1 MRKLFGTD
9 GIRGVA
15 GKEISADLAF
25 RLGNAIAQ
33 IVLKDGIKDLMLAKD
48 TRISCDMLEAAV
60 ASGAASGGMNVKCC
74 SVMPTPALA
83 KITDINQSAGVM
95 ISASHNSFEYN
106 GLKVIKNGFKLPDC
120 EEEEIEDIILAGSIK
135 AQTHHELG
143 RISAYPEARGLYLR
157 WIYKHFDDLD
167 LAGFPIES
175 NSKQL
180 HIVFDASNGA
190 SFSIAPE
197 VYRTLGAK
205 VTLINANPDGYNI
218 NLNCG
223 SQHTQ
228 TLADTVTEL
237 NADIG
242 IAHDGD
248 ADRCILIDETGR
260 EVDGDKIMAITA
272 NYYRESNRLA
282 NDLVIATVMSNLGF
296 EKYISERGMKL
307 IRTRVGDRYVLE
319 EMKKQGA
326 MIGGEQ
332 SGHII
337 YFDRNTTGDGLITSL
352 TVLETMAHF
361 GKKLSSLINDIPR
374 FPQVLKN
381 IQIYDKE
388 KIMES
393 AQLSEALEKARDILK
408 NTGRILIRPS
418 GTEPLIR
425 IMIEGNNEEQ
435 IAKLA
440 NDILATV
447 EGINAR

>member
-33 IVLKDGIKDLMLAKD
+33 IVLEDGIKDLMLAKD

-60 ASGAASGGMNVKCC
+60 ASGAASGGMNVKYC

-83 KITDINQSAGVM
+83 KITNINHSAGVM

-106 GLKVIKNGFKLPDC
+106 GLKVIKDGFKLPDA

-143 RISAYPEARGLYLR
+143 RISPYPEARGLYLR

-167 LAGFPIES
+167 LSNFPGEKGA
-175 NSKQL
+175 KQL

-197 VYRTLGAK
+197 VYRTLGAT
-205 VTLINANPDGYNI
+205 VTVINNDPDGFNI

-223 SQHTQ
+223 SQHTSG
-228 TLADTVTEL
+228 LREKVLEL
-237 NADIG
+237 KANIG

-248 ADRCILIDETGR
+248 ADRCIIVDETGG
-260 EVDGDKIMAITA
+260 EIDGDKIMSITA
-272 NYYRESNRLA
+272 KYYKDKGLLKN
-282 NDLVIATVMSNLGF
+282 NLVISTVMSNLGF
-296 EKYISERGMKL
+296 ETYLKKNHIALK
-307 IRTRVGDRYVLE
+307 RTRVGDRYVLE
-319 EMKKQGA
+319 EMIKSKA
-326 MIGGEQ
+326 VIGGEQ

-337 YFDRNTTGDGLITSL
+337 YYDKNTTGDGLITSL
-352 TVLETMAHF
+352 TVLKA
-361 GKKLSSLINDIPR
+361 
-374 FPQVLKN
+374 
-381 IQIYDKE
+381 
-388 KIMES
+388 MEY
-393 AQLSEALEKARDILK
+393 
-408 NTGRILIRPS
+408 
-418 GTEPLIR
+418 
-425 IMIEGNNEEQ
+425 
-435 IAKLA
+435 
-440 NDILATV
+440 
-447 EGINAR
+447 

>member
-33 IVLKDGIKDLMLAKD
+33 IVVEDGITDLMLAKD

-74 SVMPTPALA
+74 SIMPTPALA
-83 KITDINQSAGVM
+83 KVTNLNHSAGVM

-106 GLKVIKNGFKLPDC
+106 GLKVIKDGFKLPDT

-143 RISAYPEARGLYLR
+143 RITSYPEARGLYLR

-167 LAGFPIES
+167 LFNINCENG
-175 NSKQL
+175 SKQL

-205 VTLINANPDGYNI
+205 VTVINASPDGYNI

-228 TLADTVTEL
+228 TLADTVLEL
-237 NADIG
+237 QADIG

-260 EVDGDKIMAITA
+260 EVDGDKVMAITA
-272 NYYRESNRLA
+272 NYYKEQERLT
-282 NDLVIATVMSNLGF
+282 NNMVIATVMSNLGF
-296 EKYISERGMKL
+296 EKYVTERGMRL
-307 IRTRVGDRYVLE
+307 LRTRVGDRYVLE

-352 TVLETMAHF
+352 TVMETMNHF
-361 GKKLSSLINDIPR
+361 KKKLSALINDIPR

-381 IQIYDKE
+381 VHIHDKE
-388 KIMES
+388 KVMES
-393 AQLSEALEKARDILK
+393 AELSDALERARDILK
-408 NTGRILIRPS
+408 NTGRILVRPS

-425 IMIEGNNEEQ
+425 IMLEGNNEEL
-435 IAKLA
+435 ITSLA
-440 NDILATV
+440 NDLLATV
-447 EGINAR
+447 EGLDA

>member
-9 GIRGVA
+9 GIRGIA
-15 GKEISADLAF
+15 GKDISADLAF

-33 IVLKDGIKDLMLAKD
+33 IVAEESIKDLIIAKD

-60 ASGAASGGMNVKCC
+60 ASGAASGGLNVKCC

-83 KITDINQSAGVM
+83 KITDINKSAGVM

-106 GLKVIKNGFKLPDC
+106 GLKVLKKGFKLPDF
-120 EEEEIEDIILAGSIK
+120 EEEEIEEIILTGSIK
-135 AQTHHELG
+135 SHTHHELG
-143 RISAYPEARGLYLR
+143 TIRPYPEARGLYLR
-157 WIYKHFDDLD
+157 WIYKHFDELD
-167 LAGFPIES
+167 LFNFFKEE
-175 NSKQL
+175 KTEQL

-190 SFSIAPE
+190 SYTIAPE

-205 VTLINANPDGYNI
+205 VTVINDSPDGYNI

-228 TLADTVTEL
+228 YLSEKVIEL
-237 NADIG
+237 GADIG

-248 ADRCILIDETGR
+248 ADRCILIDETGV
-260 EVDGDKIMAITA
+260 EIDGDKIMAITA
-272 NYYRESNRLA
+272 SYYRECKKLTN
-282 NDLVIATVMSNLGF
+282 NLVIATVMSNLGF
-296 EKYISERGMKL
+296 EKYLTQRDIKL

-319 EMKKQGA
+319 EMKKTKA

-337 YFDRNTTGDGLITSL
+337 YFDKNTTGDGLITSL
-352 TVLETMAHF
+352 EVLETMRHF
-361 GKKLSSLINDIPR
+361 KEKLSSLISDIPR

-381 IQIYDKE
+381 VVINDRD

-393 AQLSEALEKARDILK
+393 EELSQVLDKARNILK
-408 NTGRILIRPS
+408 NTGRILVRPS

-425 IMIEGNNEEQ
+425 IMIEGSDGKQ
-435 IAKLA
+435 IET
-440 NDILATV
+440 LATEIMETV
-447 EGINAR
+447 KRLDA